1 MITYKKRNN
10 FLTHS
15 MSYNFTKF
23 NKEAA
28 EIETWLAKELSGIRT
43 SRATPAILD
52 GVMVESYGSKMPI
65 RELAGISVEDP
76 KTLRITPWDQS
87 QAKEIEKAIA
97 LSNLGLSVAVDERG
111 VRVIFPD
118 LTSER
123 RASLIKISK
132 QKLEEARV
140 SMRKLRD
147 YTLSD
152 IQRIEKAGGMGE
164 DERFRLKN
172 ELQKLVDAANKKLLE
187 CAERKEK
194 ELIA

>member
-1 MITYKKRNN
+1 
-10 FLTHS
+10 